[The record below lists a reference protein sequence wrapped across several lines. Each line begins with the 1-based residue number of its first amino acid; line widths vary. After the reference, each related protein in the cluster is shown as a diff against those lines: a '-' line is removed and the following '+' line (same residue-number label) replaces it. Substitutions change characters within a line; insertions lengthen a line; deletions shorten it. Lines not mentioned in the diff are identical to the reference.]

1 VCETG
6 EPQKAQGEARL
17 RTITENLRF
26 DRQMFLAGII
36 VLFRLLLRAGALS
49 GSIAPILRENWRLA
63 SR

>member
-17 RTITENLRF
+17 TTITEILHF
-26 DRQMFLAGII
+26 SRQMFLTGLIL
-36 VLFRLLLRAGALS
+36 LFLLLLCAGALS